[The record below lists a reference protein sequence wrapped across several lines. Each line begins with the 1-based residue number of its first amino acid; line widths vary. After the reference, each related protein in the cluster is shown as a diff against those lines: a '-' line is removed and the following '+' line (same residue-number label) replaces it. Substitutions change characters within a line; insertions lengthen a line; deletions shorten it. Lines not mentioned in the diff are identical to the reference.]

1 MLISRS
7 KYFHSIIQKGAS
19 DQNNFT
25 LRILSTKIILMNILE
40 RDSVLVSIITKSTS
54 KYYNV
59 SVYRTP
65 EFNYC
70 TKLLIFWEK
79 NFHHLRHSKIYDSFG
94 ALMPLNY
101 SM

>member
-1 MLISRS
+1 
-7 KYFHSIIQKGAS
+7 
-19 DQNNFT
+19 
-25 LRILSTKIILMNILE
+25 MNILE

-54 KYYNV
+54 KYDNV

-65 EFNYC
+65 KFNYC

-79 NFHHLRHSKIYDSFG
+79 NFHQLRHSKIYDSFG